1 MRNGF
6 LDRRGKILGDLINDM
21 VDPETVPP
29 FYQKFFV
36 QQVIVDSVLPYTNP
50 VNPVHDYHVKNPVH
64 PLAIMNGM

>member
-1 MRNGF
+1 
-6 LDRRGKILGDLINDM
+6 M